1 MAKKHDINMLHAWAK
16 SWGIKGYEYLDPQLK
31 EKNKQ
36 HALKRA
42 LYRERQ
48 EARQK
53 FFKKK

>member
-16 SWGIKGYEYLDPQLK
+16 SWGIKGYEHLDPQLK